1 MSLAC
6 ASQDIDIVRMLA
18 FYGAEVK
25 QADLRKLED
34 SEVILAILSHT
45 PWQRRRNFILIA
57 DQKENLEFH
66 VGNPSLSLKS
76 LLRVSEIFKHLV
88 SYV

>member
-1 MSLAC
+1 
-6 ASQDIDIVRMLA
+6 MLA

-34 SEVILAILSHT
+34 SEVISAILSHT

-57 DQKENLEFH
+57 DQKEYLEFH
-66 VGNPSLSLKS
+66 VGNPSLSLS
-76 LLRVSEIFKHLV
+76 LANNKVSV
-88 SYV
+88 T